1 MKESTLK
8 FRAPIERYTWSL
20 PKLASYVFMY
30 SLVMNWETRAVFPT
44 PESPRSTTRY
54 LDTSSISSLSV
65 LSAPTPCPLQ
75 QEPSNGDLSP
85 ETLLFLEKQERSV
98 FVEIL
103 IHQQDLIR
111 DTCQEEEKRVENRL
125 NVKAISTG
133 WITRIK
139 KRKMKRSGGMESAIS
154 SI

>member
-8 FRAPIERYTWSL
+8 FCTPIERYSL

-98 FVEIL
+98 FGNSNTSAGFNSRYVSRRRET
-103 IHQQDLIR
+103 R
-111 DTCQEEEKRVENRL
+111 GESTKRQSNFNRVD
-125 NVKAISTG
+125 NSD
-133 WITRIK
+133 
-139 KRKMKRSGGMESAIS
+139 
-154 SI
+154 